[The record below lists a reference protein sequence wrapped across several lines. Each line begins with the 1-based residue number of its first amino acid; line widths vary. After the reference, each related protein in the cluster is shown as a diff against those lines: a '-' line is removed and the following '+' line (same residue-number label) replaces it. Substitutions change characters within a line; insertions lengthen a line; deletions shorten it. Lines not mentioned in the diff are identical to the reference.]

1 MLTKLSLWL
10 LKISTPL
17 LVLICL
23 ALFLVFSALVLPDQT
38 ANAETYSA
46 ELGSP
51 DTSLFY
57 TAADLYRMAEGYGA
71 HGRAAYIRA
80 RFTFDLIF
88 PLVYTAFLVTAI
100 SLLTKTSNLSGPLWA
115 RINLLPISGMVFD
128 FLENISASIVI
139 SRYPHRTAVID
150 SLAGIFTLFKWVFLV
165 ASFLVLVILAVF
177 SWRRRARFSNKRE

>member
-17 LVLICL
+17 LALICL

-38 ANAETYSA
+38 VNAETYSY

-57 TAADLYRMAEGYGA
+57 TAADLYRMAEGCGA

-115 RINLLPISGMVFD
+115 RINLLPIAGMVFD

-165 ASFLVLVILAVF
+165 ASFLVLVVLAVF
-177 SWRRRARFSNKRE
+177 SWRRRARFSNKR